1 MNDPV
6 VVTQA
11 LTREFHSRAGTVRAV
26 DALDL
31 TVARGEVVGLLGH
44 NGAGKTTTVRLL
56 AGVLTPTSGSARV
69 FGLDPS
75 VDGVA
80 VRGRV
85 GVSTETPAVDDRLS
99 GRAGLTAF
107 ADLYGVPVAR
117 VSARVDELLASF
129 DLVEA
134 ADRKVGTYSRGMR
147 QRLALARALLH
158 DPELLFLDEPTAGLD
173 PVAARAVADRI
184 RALRGEGRSV
194 VLCTHDLAQA
204 QALCDRVVV
213 LEHGRVVA
221 AGAPAALAA
230 DLGAGV
236 RVRFVASAPDGVDTV
251 ARLSALDGWSGVA
264 AEPADATAA
273 VTAGLL
279 AGVAGDGGMRLVAGI
294 ARDAE
299 AVAEAVATLVNV
311 GVRLYAVERELPDL
325 EDVYFALHGKRRQP
339 AAGEREVP
347 PRGASAAVS
356 GRVPASA
363 SRGASAEREVRP

>member
-1 MNDPV
+1 MAEPV
-6 VVTQA
+6 VVTRA
-11 LTREFHSRAGTVRAV
+11 LTREFPSEGGTVRAV

-56 AGVLTPTSGSARV
+56 AGVLAPTSGSARV

-80 VRGRV
+80 VRRRV

-99 GRAGLTAF
+99 GRAGLTTF

-117 VSARVDELLASF
+117 VRQRVDELLSSF
-129 DLVEA
+129 DLAEA

-173 PVAARAVADRI
+173 PVAARAVADRV
-184 RALRGEGRSV
+184 RGLRGEGRSV
-194 VLCTHDLAQA
+194 ILCTHDLAQA

-230 DLGAGV
+230 GLGAGV
-236 RVRFVASAPDGVDTV
+236 RVRFVASAPADVDV
-251 ARLSALDGWSGVA
+251 AARLSALDGWGGVVAEPGVA
-264 AEPADATAA
+264 ATDAPADGGA
-273 VTAGLL
+273 LL
-279 AGVAGDGGMRLVAGI
+279 VSGV

-299 AVAEAVATLVNV
+299 AVAEAVATLVAG

-325 EDVYFALHGKRRQP
+325 EDVYFALHGKRRKP
-339 AAGEREVP
+339 SAGEVHGGP
-347 PRGASAAVS
+347 GAA
-356 GRVPASA
+356 PAHA
-363 SRGASAEREVRP
+363 SRDAFDGTSHGAPAGGEVRR

>member
-1 MNDPV
+1 MAHPV
-6 VVTQA
+6 IVTRA
-11 LTREFHSRAGTVRAV
+11 LTREFPSERGKVRAV

-69 FGLDPS
+69 FGLDPA

-80 VRGRV
+80 VRSRV

-99 GRAGLTAF
+99 GRAGLTAY
-107 ADLYGVPVAR
+107 ADLHGVPVAQVR
-117 VSARVDELLASF
+117 ARVDELLASF
-129 DLVEA
+129 DLAEA

-158 DPELLFLDEPTAGLD
+158 DPELMFLDEPTAGLD

-221 AGAPAALAA
+221 SGAPSALAA
-230 DLGAGV
+230 ELGAGM
-236 RVRFVASAPDGVDTV
+236 RVRIVASAPDGVDV
-251 ARLSALDGWSGVA
+251 AARLIVLDGWSAVA
-264 AEPADATAA
+264 NEPAGVGGAAGNGDVDRATWGA
-273 VTAGLL
+273 VT
-279 AGVAGDGGMRLVAGI
+279 GV

-299 AVAEAVATLVNV
+299 AVAEAVATLVGA

-325 EDVYFALHGKRRQP
+325 EDVYFALHGRRPDAPGGSAP
-339 AAGEREVP
+339 AQEVT
-347 PRGASAAVS
+347 S
-356 GRVPASA
+356 
-363 SRGASAEREVRP
+363 

>member
-1 MNDPV
+1 MADPV
-6 VVTQA
+6 IVTRA
-11 LTREFHSRAGTVRAV
+11 LTREFPSERGKVRAV

-69 FGLDPS
+69 FGLDPT

-80 VRGRV
+80 VRSRV

-99 GRAGLTAF
+99 GRAGLTAY
-107 ADLYGVPVAR
+107 ADLHGVPVAR
-117 VSARVDELLASF
+117 VRGRVDELLASF
-129 DLVEA
+129 DLAEA

-158 DPELLFLDEPTAGLD
+158 DPELMFLDEPTAGLD

-221 AGAPAALAA
+221 SGAPTALAA
-230 DLGAGV
+230 ELGAGMRV
-236 RVRFVASAPDGVDTV
+236 RVVLSAPDGVDV
-251 ARLSALDGWSGVA
+251 AARLTELDGWSGVST
-264 AEPADATAA
+264 E
-273 VTAGLL
+273 L
-279 AGVAGDGGMRLVAGI
+279 AGVGGAVSNGANGGVVTGV

-299 AVAEAVATLVNV
+299 AVAEAVATLVGA

-325 EDVYFALHGKRRQP
+325 EDVYFALHGRRHDVAGGQAP
-339 AAGEREVP
+339 AQEGNR
-347 PRGASAAVS
+347 
-356 GRVPASA
+356 
-363 SRGASAEREVRP
+363 

>member
-1 MNDPV
+1 MAETV
-6 VVTQA
+6 VVTRA
-11 LTREFHSRAGTVRAV
+11 LTREFVSGSGAVRAV

-80 VRGRV
+80 VRRRV

-99 GRAGLTAF
+99 GRAGLAAF

-117 VSARVDELLASF
+117 VGERVEELLASF
-129 DLVEA
+129 DLAEA

-173 PVAARAVADRI
+173 PVAARAVADRV
-184 RALRGEGRSV
+184 RGLRGEGRSV

-230 DLGAGV
+230 DLGAGL
-236 RVRFVASAPDGVDTV
+236 RVRFLASAPAGVDV
-251 ARLSALDGWSGVA
+251 AARLGALDGWGGVA
-264 AEPADATAA
+264 VATAA
-273 VTAGLL
+273 GTGEASGGAAGDPPVDGGARVV
-279 AGVAGDGGMRLVAGI
+279 AGV

-299 AVAEAVATLVNV
+299 AVAEAVATLVRA
-311 GVRLYAVERELPDL
+311 GVRVYAVERELPDL
-325 EDVYFALHGKRRQP
+325 EDVYFALHGRPRKR
-339 AAGEREVP
+339 AAGEGSGGAPADIAVEP
-347 PRGASAAVS
+347 PDDEE
-356 GRVPASA
+356 GR
-363 SRGASAEREVRP
+363 R

>member
-1 MNDPV
+1 MAESV
-6 VVTQA
+6 VVTQG
-11 LTREFHSRAGTVRAV
+11 LTREFIARAGTVRAV
-26 DALDL
+26 DGLDL

-75 VDGVA
+75 RDGVA
-80 VRGRV
+80 VRRRV

-117 VSARVDELLASF
+117 VRERVDALLSSF
-129 DLVEA
+129 DLAEA

-184 RALRGEGRSV
+184 RGLRSEGRGV

-236 RVRFVASAPDGVDTV
+236 RVRLVASAPEGVDV
-251 ARLSALDGWSGVA
+251 AAQLRELDGWSAVA
-264 AEPADATAA
+264 GEPPAAAGAA
-273 VTAGLL
+273 VGVPGDDGACVV
-279 AGVAGDGGMRLVAGI
+279 AGV

-299 AVAEAVATLVNV
+299 AVAEAVATVV
-311 GVRLYAVERELPDL
+311 HAGVRLYAVERELPDL
-325 EDVYFALHGKRRQP
+325 EDVYFALHGKPRQP
-339 AAGEREVP
+339 AAGERS
-347 PRGASAAVS
+347 GASGGVVAAKED
-356 GRVPASA
+356 R
-363 SRGASAEREVRP
+363 R

>member
-1 MNDPV
+1 MAHPV
-6 VVTQA
+6 IVTRA
-11 LTREFHSRAGTVRAV
+11 LTREFPSERGKVRAV

-69 FGLDPS
+69 FGLDPT

-99 GRAGLTAF
+99 GRAGLTAY
-107 ADLYGVPVAR
+107 ADLHGVPVAR
-117 VSARVDELLASF
+117 VRARVDELLASF
-129 DLVEA
+129 DLAEA
-134 ADRKVGTYSRGMR
+134 ADRKVATYSRGMR

-158 DPELLFLDEPTAGLD
+158 DPELMFLDEPTAGLD

-221 AGAPAALAA
+221 SGAPTALAA
-230 DLGAGV
+230 ELGAGMRV
-236 RVRFVASAPDGVDTV
+236 RVVLSAPDGVDV
-251 ARLSALDGWSGVA
+251 AARLTGLDGWSGVSS
-264 AEPADATAA
+264 EPAGVGGAVGNDANGGV
-273 VTAGLL
+273 VT
-279 AGVAGDGGMRLVAGI
+279 GV

-299 AVAEAVATLVNV
+299 AVAEAVATLVGA

-325 EDVYFALHGKRRQP
+325 EDVYFALHERRHDVAGGQAP
-339 AAGEREVP
+339 AQEGQR
-347 PRGASAAVS
+347 
-356 GRVPASA
+356 
-363 SRGASAEREVRP
+363 

>member
-1 MNDPV
+1 MWRVRRIAWRMAESV
-6 VVTQA
+6 VITQG
-11 LTREFHSRAGTVRAV
+11 LTREFVAGEGTVRAV
-26 DALDL
+26 DGLDL

-75 VDGVA
+75 TDGVA
-80 VRGRV
+80 VRRRV

-107 ADLYGVPVAR
+107 ADLYGVPVER
-117 VSARVDELLASF
+117 VRDRVDTLLSSF
-129 DLVEA
+129 DLADA

-184 RALRGEGRSV
+184 RGLRGEGRSV

-236 RVRFVASAPDGVDTV
+236 RVRFVASAPAEVDV
-251 ARLSALDGWSGVA
+251 AARLRELDGWGGVA
-264 AEPADATAA
+264 AEPPAA
-273 VTAGLL
+273 AGAAAGVPAGVPGGDGARVV
-279 AGVAGDGGMRLVAGI
+279 AGVAG
-294 ARDAE
+294 DAE
-299 AVAEAVATLVNV
+299 AVAEAVATLVQA

-339 AAGEREVP
+339 AAGERS
-347 PRGASAAVS
+347 GASDGVAAEKE
-356 GRVPASA
+356 GR
-363 SRGASAEREVRP
+363 R